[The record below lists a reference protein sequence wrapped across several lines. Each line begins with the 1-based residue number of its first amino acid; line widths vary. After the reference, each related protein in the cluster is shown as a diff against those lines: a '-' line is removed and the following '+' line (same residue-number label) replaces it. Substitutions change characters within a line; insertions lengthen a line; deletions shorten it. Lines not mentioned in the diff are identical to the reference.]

1 MYAVLR
7 TKKIKNRYHLAGA
20 MRHNL
25 RLRKQKN
32 IDSSRSELNQILVND
47 FGIDCTSAA
56 EFTAKLNEHYKSL
69 GIKEKK
75 NNVLAFEYF
84 SIASPGFFEG
94 KSIEEIGKWAGDQVK
109 FMRKEF
115 GDNLKFGVLHVDE
128 KTPHIHF
135 FVTTE
140 QKSMKRYKNQKGE
153 FFKETWSLSSRHI
166 DPEYLAD
173 LQTRFA
179 ENNRK
184 WGLVRGQKGS
194 KAKHQDAKEYEYT
207 IQKVQQI
214 LESSP
219 AYEKKFREII
229 DGIDF
234 TWKER
239 MSEDALKKKFSEYV
253 LPLIKDIK
261 HEADI
266 YRQFSMLN
274 FQNLQME
281 FFKETKAIK
290 LERKAIA
297 DERKEIEARKEVYAE
312 AINQKTDASL
322 IFRMQ
327 DQLLRKDEELAA
339 ERRKNAELRSR
350 LRQRFE
356 KFFGIAR
363 NLLGNLPKPKIA

>member
-1 MYAVLR
+1 
-7 TKKIKNRYHLAGA
+7 
-20 MRHNL
+20 
-25 RLRKQKN
+25 
-32 IDSSRSELNQILVND
+32 
-47 FGIDCTSAA
+47 
-56 EFTAKLNEHYKSL
+56 
-69 GIKEKK
+69 
-75 NNVLAFEYF
+75 
-84 SIASPGFFEG
+84 
-94 KSIEEIGKWAGDQVK
+94 
-109 FMRKEF
+109 MRKEF
-115 GDNLKFGVLHVDE
+115 GENLKFGVLHLDE

-153 FFKETWSLSSRHI
+153 FFKETWSLNSRHI
-166 DPEYLAD
+166 NPEFLAD

-239 MSEDALKKKFSEYV
+239 MSEEALKKKFSEYV
-253 LPLIKDIK
+253 FPLIKDIK

-327 DQLLRKDEELAA
+327 DQLLRKGEELAD
-339 ERRKNAELRSR
+339 ERRKNVELRSR

-363 NLLGNLPKPKIA
+363 NLLGNLPKSKIA